1 MGLNRKHKILWLLL
15 LLMGSFNLHADD
27 GFPYDNESD
36 DALGE
41 YYYAEE
47 EYPEDK
53 LIEQEHYRKPLEKR
67 EHNKSAW
74 EKAREGINYKG
85 GPDIENNKGKAN
97 ETIADSTKRT
107 ESKEPIP
114 PPKNLPFF
122 FPEVLGK
129 ILLYLGIGV
138 MILCAIALIYFIV
151 KNISPSSGNTEV
163 TNNLRPSE
171 QLKDI
176 EKDLNKSDLEK
187 ALEAALAANDY
198 RTAIRIYYLM
208 IVKELSNKQWIK
220 WKQDKTNGEYLREM
234 SLREEYHTFRE
245 LTINFEKVWYGD
257 AIINEERFSS
267 MRPSFD
273 LFIQQIKRSK

>member
-15 LLMGSFNLHADD
+15 LLMGSFNLHADE
-27 GFPYDNESD
+27 GFPYDNEGD

-53 LIEQEHYRKPLEKR
+53 LIEQEHYRKPVDKR

-114 PPKNLPFF
+114 SPKSLPFF
-122 FPEVLGK
+122 FPEVLSK

-151 KNISPSSGNTEV
+151 KNISPSSGNAEV

-171 QLKDI
+171 QLTHI

-245 LTINFEKVWYGD
+245 LTINFERVWYGD
-257 AIINEERFSS
+257 AVINEERFSS